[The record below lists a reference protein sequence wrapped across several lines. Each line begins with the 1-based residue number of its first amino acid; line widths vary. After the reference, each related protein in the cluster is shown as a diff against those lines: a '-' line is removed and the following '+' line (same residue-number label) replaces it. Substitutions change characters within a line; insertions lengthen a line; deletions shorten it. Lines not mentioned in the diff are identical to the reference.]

1 MSTIELAA
9 IIAGALIAIARLARV
24 AAPLWKYGPPWVQTL
39 LTTLP
44 LLLTQVAGQLGAVAT
59 ELDLA
64 SVLLFAGLTI
74 VAAVGDARR
83 GVHFAGVLLLAGLV
97 GSSSG
102 CAYLDQQPAQVASDA
117 YTMAKEAC
125 VMYELQAEE
134 YHTPEMDKVCKSLRL
149 VCE

>member
-9 IIAGALIAIARLARV
+9 IVAGALMAIARLARV

-44 LLLTQVAGQLGAVAT
+44 LLLTQIAGQLGAVAT

-74 VAAVGDARR
+74 TAAVGDARR
-83 GVHFAGVLLLAGLV
+83 GVHFAGVLLLAGLA

-102 CAYLDQQPAQVASDA
+102 CAYLDQQPAKVVDDA
-117 YTMAKEAC
+117 FLYAKEAC
-125 VMYELQAEE
+125 AMYEEQSVE
-134 YHTPEMDKVCKSLRL
+134 YHTPEMDKACRSLRL